1 MPEVTAPY
9 RFVPLSNL
17 IVYPS
22 WANKVSHDK
31 PFKDGICGE
40 ITIALKNQTPL
51 CVGGQQSSSSEY
63 EAGKIHFYRTLDGKP
78 SIPGSSLKGMLKNVL
93 EIASFSPMRQIE
105 DQKLGVRD
113 LTPAGK
119 FYTKEIIKQ
128 KAESGWLKFD
138 EQKGW
143 VIYPC
148 SHNRV
153 HQKQI
158 IDTFKLSYK
167 DWVDCQTVMDRY
179 YKIGV
184 CPDIKFEQTEEKNG
198 KQLTDISLTQGNSGV
213 LVMTGQPGPAFD
225 QGKDNG
231 KKSKKYE
238 FVFFNTQEGALKVS
252 STVMS
257 GFRQIHQDTKE
268 WQFWQNNINTL
279 KHGVPVF
286 YHTDDTSVR
295 SLGLAM
301 MYKLPYKN
309 SIHDAVGH
317 TNAQHI
323 NDSHKAGMADLLFGY
338 LDEQEGASSLRG
350 RVQIGFGMWQG
361 NQPLLQFSPEVVL
374 SAPKPTYYPAYIY
387 QDGKDKNKGFNQLMQ
402 NHAKIAG
409 WKRYQAKACED
420 YPRLES
426 KVLQNKKVQVKLET
440 LANDSQFQFKIRLHN
455 IRPVELGALL
465 WSLDFGE
472 SDKCYHTL
480 GTGKPFGLGQVKLSV
495 VDSHLMRNDSKDI
508 EDETAWL
515 AGCRIEFRNYMNK
528 VFEANDIATITKWED
543 CDVIK
548 ALHEYATP
556 SHDIDSYQY
565 LSTPKEYAD
574 LKKQQYLDDFANK
587 FHRYV
592 PVEIHDPKQIKAVEY
607 QSNIDKSIEDAKVQ
621 LVELAKAKVREQAK
635 QSATEEEMALYEIE
649 DFIAKAKQEL
659 TNTMK
664 EDAHKILKESF
675 TTYKNTF
682 TDEQKTKLQTLS
694 NDLSEIVGAKKQ
706 LDKVVKQINKW
717 S

>member
-1 MPEVTAPY
+1 MPDVTAPY

-22 WANKVSHDK
+22 WANKASHDK
-31 PFKDGICGE
+31 PFKDGISGE

-63 EAGKIHFYRTLDGKP
+63 EAGKIHFYRTPDGKL

-93 EIASFSPMRQIE
+93 EIASFSPMRQVE

-119 FYTKEIIKQ
+119 FYTEAIIKQ

-148 SHNRV
+148 SYARV
-153 HQKQI
+153 HQQQI

-167 DWVDCQTVMDRY
+167 DWTDCQTVMDRY

-198 KQLTDISLTQGNSGV
+198 KQLTDISRTQGNSGV
-213 LVMTGQPGPAFD
+213 LVMTGQPGAAFD
-225 QGKDNG
+225 
-231 KKSKKYE
+231 KSKGAKKYE
-238 FVFFNTQEGALKVS
+238 FVFFNTQDSAMEVS

-268 WQFWQNNINTL
+268 WQFWQQNINTL

-286 YHTDDTSVR
+286 YHTDGNSVR

-317 TNAQHI
+317 TNAQHV
-323 NDSHKAGMADLLFGY
+323 NDNLNADSAGMADLLFGY
-338 LDEQEGASSLRG
+338 LGEKEGESGLRG
-350 RVQIGFGMWQG
+350 RVQIGFAAWQG
-361 NQPLLQFSPEVVL
+361 NTPLLQFSPEVVL

-387 QDGKDKNKGFNQLMQ
+387 QDGKGNGFNQLMQ

-409 WKRYQAKACED
+409 WKRYQAKAVED
-420 YPRLES
+420 YPKLEA
-426 KVLQNKKVQVKLET
+426 KVLQNKKVQVRLET
-440 LANDSQFQFKIRLHN
+440 LANESQFHFKIRLHN

-472 SDKCYHTL
+472 SDKCCHAL
-480 GTGKPFGLGQVKLSV
+480 GTGKPFGLGQVKLSI
-495 VDSHLMRNDSKDI
+495 VDSRLVLNDGKDI
-508 EDETAWL
+508 KDETAWL
-515 AGCRIEFRNYMNK
+515 AGCRIEFQKYMNN
-528 VFEANDIATITKWED
+528 VFEANSIATITKWED

-548 ALHEYATP
+548 ALREYATP
-556 SHDIDSYQY
+556 SHDIESYQY
-565 LSTPKEYAD
+565 LSTPKDYAD
-574 LKKQQYLDDFANK
+574 LKKREYIDDFAK
-587 FHRYV
+587 DFHQYE
-592 PVEIHDPKQIKAVEY
+592 PIEIDDPKQIKVVEY
-607 QSNIDKSIEDAKVQ
+607 QSNIDESIEDAKAQ
-621 LVELAKAKVREQAK
+621 LVEQAKTKVREKAK

-675 TTYKNTF
+675 TTYKDTF
-682 TDEQKTKLQTLS
+682 TDEQKTKLQMLS
-694 NDLSEIVGAKKQ
+694 NELSELVGTKKQ

>member
-22 WANKVSHDK
+22 WADKASHDK
-31 PFKDGICGE
+31 PFQDGICGE
-40 ITIALKNQTPL
+40 MTITLKNQTPL
-51 CVGGQQSSSSEY
+51 CVGGQQSASSEY
-63 EAGKIHFYRTLDGKP
+63 EAGKIHFYRTPDGKL

-113 LTPAGK
+113 LTDSRN
-119 FYTKEIIKQ
+119 FYMDNIKNP
-128 KAESGWLKFD
+128 KSGWLKFD
-138 EQKGW
+138 EKKGW

-153 HQKQI
+153 HQQQI
-158 IDTFKLSYK
+158 IDTFGISKK
-167 DWVDCQTVMDRY
+167 EWIDCQTVIDRY

-184 CPDIKFEQTEEKNG
+184 CPNIKFEETEKKNG
-198 KQLTDISLTQGNSGV
+198 KQLVDISRTQGNSGV

-225 QGKDNG
+225 KN
-231 KKSKKYE
+231 KSAKKYE
-238 FVFFNTQEGALKVS
+238 FVFFNTQEGALEVS

-268 WQFWQNNINTL
+268 WQFWQQNINTL

-286 YHTDDTSVR
+286 YHTDGIKEILVR

-309 SIHDAVGH
+309 SIHDAVAH
-317 TNAQHI
+317 TNAQHV

-338 LDEQEGASSLRG
+338 LDEQEGVSSLRG
-350 RVQIGFGMWQG
+350 RVQVGFAVWQG
-361 NQPLLQFSPEVVL
+361 NQPLLQFSPKVVL

-409 WKRYQAKACED
+409 WKRYQAKATES
-420 YPRLES
+420 YPELEL
-426 KVLQNKKVQVKLET
+426 KVQQNKKVQVKLQT
-440 LANDSQFQFKIRLHN
+440 LANDSQFHFKIRLHN

-472 SDKCYHTL
+472 SDECCHAL
-480 GTGKPFGLGQVKLSV
+480 GMGKPFGLGQVKLSIL
-495 VDSHLMRNDSKDI
+495 DSHLVRNDGKDI
-508 EDETAWL
+508 EDETAWM
-515 AGCRIEFRNYMNK
+515 AGCRIEFQKYMNN
-528 VFEANDIATITKWED
+528 VFEINDIATITKWED

-548 ALHEYATP
+548 ALCEYATP
-556 SHDIDSYQY
+556 THNIESYQY

-574 LKKQQYLDDFANK
+574 LKKQEYIDEFAND
-587 FHRYV
+587 FHQYNPIEV
-592 PVEIHDPKQIKAVEY
+592 ADSKQIQAVEY
-607 QSNIDKSIEDAKVQ
+607 QSDIDTSIEDANAQ
-621 LVELAKAKVREQAK
+621 MVEKAEALAREEVK
-635 QSATEEEMALYEIE
+635 QNATEEEKALYEIE
-649 DFIAKAKQEL
+649 DFIARATQEL
-659 TNTMK
+659 TSTVK
-664 EDAHKILKESF
+664 GKAHKALSDPFDKYKDNFSIEEKDKFKELANQMLCLVDSS
-675 TTYKNTF
+675 KV
-682 TDEQKTKLQTLS
+682 KA
-694 NDLSEIVGAKKQ
+694 IVKK
-706 LDKVVKQINKW
+706 INKLD
-717 S
+717 

>member
-1 MPEVTAPY
+1 MPDVTAPY

-22 WANKVSHDK
+22 WANKASHDK
-31 PFKDGICGE
+31 PFKDGISGE

-63 EAGKIHFYRTLDGKP
+63 EAGKIHFYKTPDGKL

-113 LTPAGK
+113 LTDSRN
-119 FYTKEIIKQ
+119 FYMDNIKNP
-128 KAESGWLKFD
+128 KSGWLKFD

-153 HQKQI
+153 HQQQI

-198 KQLTDISLTQGNSGV
+198 KQLTDISRTQGNSGV
-213 LVMTGQPGPAFD
+213 LVMTGQPGAAFD
-225 QGKDNG
+225 KN
-231 KKSKKYE
+231 KSAKKYE
-238 FVFFNTQEGALKVS
+238 FVFFDTQEVALEVS
-252 STVMS
+252 SKVMS

-268 WQFWQNNINTL
+268 WQFWQKNINTL

-286 YHTDDTSVR
+286 YHTDGSSVR

-317 TNAQHI
+317 TNAQHV
-323 NDSHKAGMADLLFGY
+323 NDSLNADKAGMADLLFGY
-338 LDEQEGASSLRG
+338 LGEQEGASGLRG
-350 RVQIGFGMWQG
+350 RVQIGFAELQG
-361 NQPLLQFSPEVVL
+361 STPLLQFSPEVVL

-387 QDGKDKNKGFNQLMQ
+387 QDGKSNGFNQLMQ

-409 WKRYQAKACED
+409 WKRYQAKAVEG
-420 YPRLES
+420 YPKLES

-440 LANDSQFQFKIRLHN
+440 LANDSQFYFKIRLHN

-472 SDKCYHTL
+472 SDKCCHAL
-480 GTGKPFGLGQVKLSV
+480 GMGKPFGLGQVKLSMV
-495 VDSHLMRNDSKDI
+495 NSHLVRNDGKDI

-515 AGCRIEFRNYMNK
+515 AGCRIEFQKYMNNI
-528 VFEANDIATITKWED
+528 FEANDIGTITKWED
-543 CDVIK
+543 CNVIK
-548 ALHEYATP
+548 ALREYATP
-556 SHDIDSYQY
+556 TNALDSYKY
-565 LSTPKEYAD
+565 LSEPKDYAD
-574 LKKQQYLDDFANK
+574 LKKREYLDKFAND
-587 FHRYV
+587 FHQYE
-592 PVEIHDPKQIKAVEY
+592 PIEIDDPKQIKAVEY
-607 QSNIDKSIEDAKVQ
+607 QSNIDESIENAKVQ
-621 LVELAKAKVREQAK
+621 LVEQAKAKVREQAK
-635 QSATEEEMALYEIE
+635 QNATEEEMALYEIE

-664 EDAHKILKESF
+664 EDAHKVLKESF
-675 TTYKNTF
+675 TTYQDTF
-682 TDEQKTKLQTLS
+682 TDEQKTKLQALS
-694 NDLSEIVGAKKQ
+694 NELSEVVGTKKQ
-706 LDKVVKQINKW
+706 LDKVVNQINKW
-717 S
+717 N